1 MVDMKPELLDPSGI
15 KLEVGQYDE
24 VLTVQHLSHQEEEQ
38 TEKNTEPIYAQL
50 TVFVEYEY
58 KNHTFPV
65 STLLLYIHEHQNAV
79 LSVKGQLSTVNG
91 TVSQPSS

>member
-1 MVDMKPELLDPSGI
+1 MVDMKPELLDTSGI

-38 TEKNTEPIYAQL
+38 TEINTEPIYTQR

-65 STLLLYIHEHQNAV
+65 STLFLYPWTSEY
-79 LSVKGQLSTVNG
+79 ST
-91 TVSQPSS
+91 QC